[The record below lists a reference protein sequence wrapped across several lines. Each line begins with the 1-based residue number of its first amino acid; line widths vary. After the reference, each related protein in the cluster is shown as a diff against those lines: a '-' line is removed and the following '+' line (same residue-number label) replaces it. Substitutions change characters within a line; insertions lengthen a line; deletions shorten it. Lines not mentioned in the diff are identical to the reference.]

1 MDNIIKDGL
10 GMKHKL
16 NLERILNNTNINF
29 FILLNIAL
37 FIGCYNLLN
46 KNIQHSILSIIS
58 YPIVT
63 FILLSIAL
71 FISYY
76 NTMLG
81 ILLII
86 LLFAIIYPIHN
97 NNDNNNNDN
106 DNNDNNNVEQSKE
119 QININEGFI
128 SGDEYEMRKK
138 EKRKE
143 KEKKEREERKIKNF
157 LPEIKNNFKN
167 LYEELEQEYENDL
180 KEGIKENLQDIL
192 EEEKNY
198 NKKNRSNRK
207 YKGKKENF
215 DNTDSFENEKNKKN
229 RRIENYKTIAK
240 RKFNPNDETDA
251 NLLISKEIFKDLLNR
266 ITYEYESNEL
276 LKKYIEHRLEE
287 IIDLNKFINS
297 DN

>member
-1 MDNIIKDGL
+1 MNNIIKDVL
-10 GMKHKL
+10 GIKHKL
-16 NLERILNNTNINF
+16 NLGRILNNTNINF

-46 KNIQHSILSIIS
+46 IKIQNSILSIIS

-63 FILLSIAL
+63 FVLLSIAL

-86 LLFAIIYPIHN
+86 VLFAILYPM
-97 NNDNNNNDN
+97 ND
-106 DNNDNNNVEQSKE
+106 S
-119 QININEGFI
+119 INESNHSISYENQTREGFI
-128 SGDEYEMRKK
+128 SGDEYEKRKE
-138 EKRKE
+138 EKRKD
-143 KEKKEREERKIKNF
+143 KQKKEREDIKKKSF

-167 LYEELEQEYENDL
+167 IYNELQEEYENDL

-198 NKKNRSNRK
+198 NKKNKSRGN
-207 YKGKKENF
+207 YKGQKENF
-215 DNTDSFENEKNKKN
+215 KSTYPFGNESNQRDKRMEK
-229 RRIENYKTIAK
+229 YKTIAK

-266 ITYEYESNEL
+266 ITYEYESNDL

-287 IIDLNKFINS
+287 IIDLNKFINT

>member
-1 MDNIIKDGL
+1 MDNIIKDVL
-10 GMKHKL
+10 GIKHKL

-46 KNIQHSILSIIS
+46 KNIQNSILSIIS

-86 LLFAIIYPIHN
+86 LLFSIIYPLHN
-97 NNDNNNNDN
+97 
-106 DNNDNNNVEQSKE
+106 NNNVEQSKE
-119 QININEGFI
+119 KININEGFI
-128 SGDEYEMRKK
+128 NGDEYEMRKK

-143 KEKKEREERKIKNF
+143 KEKKEREEIKIKNF

-167 LYEELEQEYENDL
+167 LYEELEEEYENDL

-192 EEEKNY
+192 EEEKEY
-198 NKKNRSNRK
+198 NTKNRSNRRH
-207 YKGKKENF
+207 KGKKESFN
-215 DNTDSFENEKNKKN
+215 NTDSFENENKKKN

-287 IIDLNKFINS
+287 IIDLNKFINT

>member
-1 MDNIIKDGL
+1 MDNIIKDVL

-97 NNDNNNNDN
+97 NNDNNIDNLFGDFIYDKPKQYTPPRINTNFNDN
-106 DNNDNNNVEQSKE
+106 SSDSNVS
-119 QININEGFI
+119 I
-128 SGDEYEMRKK
+128 
-138 EKRKE
+138 
-143 KEKKEREERKIKNF
+143 
-157 LPEIKNNFKN
+157 
-167 LYEELEQEYENDL
+167 
-180 KEGIKENLQDIL
+180 
-192 EEEKNY
+192 
-198 NKKNRSNRK
+198 NKKNDERSSPRK
-207 YKGKKENF
+207 GTK
-215 DNTDSFENEKNKKN
+215 
-229 RRIENYKTIAK
+229 
-240 RKFNPNDETDA
+240 
-251 NLLISKEIFKDLLNR
+251 
-266 ITYEYESNEL
+266 
-276 LKKYIEHRLEE
+276 
-287 IIDLNKFINS
+287 
-297 DN
+297 

>member
-1 MDNIIKDGL
+1 MDNIIKDVL

-46 KNIQHSILSIIS
+46 KNIQNSILSIIS

-76 NTMLG
+76 NNMLG

-97 NNDNNNNDN
+97 NNDNVNDN
-106 DNNDNNNVEQSKE
+106 VNVKQSKE

-128 SGDEYEMRKK
+128 SGGEYEMRKN

-143 KEKKEREERKIKNF
+143 KEKKEREERKKKNF

-180 KEGIKENLQDIL
+180 EEGIKENLQDIL

-198 NKKNRSNRK
+198 NKKNRSNRRH
-207 YKGKKENF
+207 KGKKENF
-215 DNTDSFENEKNKKN
+215 DNTDSFENESNKKN

-240 RKFNPNDETDA
+240 RKFNPNDEIDA

-287 IIDLNKFINS
+287 IIDLNKFINT